1 MKVTIKQLM
10 QATPLLSKEVLNR
23 INTYITVS
31 SSYPIVPLQSFEIYG
46 IKCKLLFLKIPT
58 GIKLSLNIAKQYN
71 LETEIRSDTFGK
83 NIDSSHISALVNEGI
98 FDFIRQIFFKLFICD
113 LNDLLKQYHEAE
125 AGDVSY
131 MFNSHY
137 PSIEVKKRS
146 NGYSYHSWV
155 GIPKSEEGTLR
166 FEQVNNNSNRFVL
179 NGLSGITTATNVST
193 WKFTNVAGDEINTI
207 STEQWIYG
215 CKVIDNFTDDL
226 TWLCMK
232 GDYNPE
238 WLDKLV
244 TIQ

>member
-23 INTYITVS
+23 INNYIAIRS
-31 SSYPIVPLQSFEIYG
+31 SNSVLPIQPFEIYG
-46 IKCKLLFLKIPT
+46 IKCKLLFLKIPN
-58 GIKLSLNIAKQYN
+58 GVKVSLNIAEKFS
-71 LETEIRSDTFGK
+71 LETEIPSDSFGK
-83 NIDSSHISALVNEGI
+83 TIHPSHVIEMVNEGM
-98 FDFIRQIFFKLFICD
+98 FDLIRKIFFNILDCD
-113 LNDLLKQYHEAE
+113 VNALLKQYHEAE
-125 AGDVSY
+125 VGDVTHL
-131 MFNSHY
+131 FNSHY

-146 NGYSYHSWV
+146 NGYSYHSWL

-166 FEQVNNNSNRFVL
+166 YESVVL
-179 NGLSGITTATNVST
+179 NSKQHALNDIGSISIVENTST
-193 WKFTNVAGDEINTI
+193 WKLTNYADHNPTTV
-207 STEQWIYG
+207 STEQDIYG